1 MHVHVHVHVHA
12 HVRVHVHVAWNGF
25 ICAHASRLTL
35 LCETR
40 RSLVQGEHEKALR
53 RAVTKAEAASARER
67 DALTRAAARE
77 KAALL
82 RYAERAD
89 GQVRP

>member
-1 MHVHVHVHVHA
+1 MCMCMCMCMRMCVCMCTWHGTVLYAPTPPVS
-12 HVRVHVHVAWNGF
+12 RC
-25 ICAHASRLTL
+25 CA
-35 LCETR
+35 R
-40 RSLVQGEHEKALR
+40 RGARLVQGEHEKALR